1 MNVQV
6 ILNPYANRWQAQAQA
21 STMMAALKTAGVTA
35 ELAVTDGPEHGI
47 ALARQAAEAGFDAV
61 VAAGGDGTINE
72 VINGVLQATPENAPT
87 LPFGIMPIGTAN
99 DFTRMQGIPL
109 SLVLAAQTI
118 AAGHTRQ
125 IDAGVITGSWGNAPR
140 YFVNNSAVA
149 MEPMITLENIR
160 MKRLSGE
167 IRYLVALVK
176 GILKLK
182 AWQMHITWDGGG
194 YDGPAYLLSVCN
206 GPRTG
211 GFQMA
216 PEAKFDDG
224 LYDFVFAPE
233 VPKRTVVAV
242 LLKLMRGE
250 HIHHPVVTYQ
260 RTAQITLTSEPGTP
274 IHADGELFTESAT
287 AVAYHI
293 LPGKVTLLAP

>member
-1 MNVQV
+1 MNVKV

-35 ELAVTDGPEHGI
+35 ELAITDGPEHGI
-47 ALARQAAEAGFDAV
+47 TLARQAAEAGYDAV
-61 VAAGGDGTINE
+61 IAAGGDGTINE

-87 LPFGIMPIGTAN
+87 LPFGIMPVGTAN
-99 DFTRMQGIPL
+99 DFTRMQNIPL
-109 SLVLAAQTI
+109 NLVLAAQTI

-125 IDAGVITGSWGNAPR
+125 IDAGVITGSWGDAPR

-176 GILKLK
+176 GIFKLK
-182 AWQMHITWDGGG
+182 AWQMHISWDGGG

-242 LLKLMRGE
+242 LLKLLKGE
-250 HIHHPVVTYQ
+250 HIHHPAVTYQ
-260 RTAQITLTSEPGTP
+260 RTAQIALTSEPGTP

-287 AVAYHI
+287 AVSYHI
-293 LPGKVTLLAP
+293 LPDKVTLLAP

>member
-1 MNVQV
+1 MNVKV

-35 ELAVTDGPEHGI
+35 ELTTTEVPEHGI
-47 ALARQAAEAGFDAV
+47 TLARQAAEAGFDAV
-61 VAAGGDGTINE
+61 LAAGGDGTINE
-72 VINGVLQATPENAPT
+72 VINGILQATPEDAPT
-87 LPFGIMPIGTAN
+87 LPFGIMPVGTAN
-99 DFTRMQGIPL
+99 DFTRMQNIPL
-109 SLVLAAQTI
+109 NLVLAAQTI
-118 AAGHTRQ
+118 AAGQTRQ

-149 MEPMITLENIR
+149 MEPMITMENIR

-176 GILKLK
+176 GIFKLK

-194 YDGPAYLLSVCN
+194 YDGPVYLLSMCN

-242 LLKLMRGE
+242 LLKLLKGE
-250 HIHHPVVTYQ
+250 HIHHPAVTYA
-260 RTAQITLTSEPGTP
+260 RTAQLTLTSEPGTP

-287 AVAYHI
+287 AVSYHI
-293 LPGKVTLLAP
+293 LPGKITLLAP